1 MAKPNFIELPGCDP
15 IPIIYEDR
23 SVLAIDKP
31 RGWMLVPHSW
41 RQTNWNLQAAID
53 SSMRADDFWAK
64 SRNLKY
70 LRHVH
75 RLDADT
81 SGVMLFAKS
90 EGAMRAM
97 GDMFESRRMEKT
109 YLAVVEGRPRQAEWT
124 CELPIGPDPAKFGRM
139 RVDESPEGKESQTH
153 FRVLISNA
161 RFTLIEASPL
171 TGRTHQIRLH
181 LAESGSPI
189 MCDELYGRVEKGFR
203 LGLRAVRLA
212 YKDTFTRK
220 PVNIIAPSDNF
231 LKEFGFTLT
240 PELEQA
246 KWVRRQLER
255 RLPAGEKP
263 PASESCRQDAGA
275 PTKEH
280 SPADKAQPAFRR
292 QDKA

>member
-1 MAKPNFIELPGCDP
+1 MAKPNSIELPGCDP

-53 SSMRADDFWAK
+53 SSLRAGDFWAY

-70 LRHVH
+70 LRHIH

-90 EGAMRAM
+90 DGAMHAM
-97 GDMFESRRMEKT
+97 SDMFESRRMEKT
-109 YLAVVEGRPRQAEWT
+109 YLAVVEGESREPEWT

-139 RVDESPEGKESQTH
+139 RVDHSEEGKESQTH
-153 FRVLISNA
+153 FRVLTSNE

-181 LAESGSPI
+181 LAESGCPI
-189 MCDELYGRVEKGFR
+189 MCDELYGRVEKSFR

-220 PVNIIAPSDNF
+220 PVNIIAPSENF
-231 LKEFGFTLT
+231 LKEFGFSLT
-240 PELEQA
+240 PELQSA
-246 KWVRRQLER
+246 KWVRHQPER
-255 RLPAGEKP
+255 RP
-263 PASESCRQDAGA
+263 PAAGKLK
-275 PTKEH
+275 TE
-280 SPADKAQPAFRR
+280 
-292 QDKA
+292 